1 MNKKIADIVLL
12 FLTLRLPLFWLLL
25 PQHKFVLLKIIASAN
40 KYCVDRRT
48 ELRLYISFLLHIM
61 QKSKGEW
68 SVTVSKIKFEISR
81 VFLKVH
87 GKQRTPFKY
96 STCRKVL
103 LC

>member
-12 FLTLRLPLFWLLL
+12 FLTLQLPLFWLLL

-68 SVTVSKIKFEISR
+68 SVTVSKIKFEI
-81 VFLKVH
+81 FL
-87 GKQRTPFKY
+87 
-96 STCRKVL
+96 RKN
-103 LC
+103 